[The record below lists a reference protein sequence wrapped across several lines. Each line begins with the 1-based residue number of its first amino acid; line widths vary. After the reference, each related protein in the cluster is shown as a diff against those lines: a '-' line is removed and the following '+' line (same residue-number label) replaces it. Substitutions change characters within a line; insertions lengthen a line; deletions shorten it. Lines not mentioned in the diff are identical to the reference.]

1 MRHITNKIVSY
12 DCKLVGYDIDGKE
25 YIIPL
30 PEFVYADIDQAIYE
44 WEQNSIAEGKNKDVV
59 NDD

>member
-30 PEFVYADIDQAIYE
+30 HEFVYADIDQAIYE